1 MRAPTWMELFVE
13 DASAVQAV
21 EATLGRETCKD
32 VSDSAKHADVAFEC
46 SECGCWVAYDEYW
59 ETYIYVRS
67 DGQAVHIIPHYC
79 PNCGREVV
87 E

>member
-21 EATLGRETCKD
+21 EATLGRETCQMTLRD
-32 VSDSAKHADVAFEC
+32 DIRGHAYQDTYEC
-46 SECGCWVAYDEYW
+46 SECGEQVIQ
-59 ETYIYVRS
+59 ETCMGES
-67 DGQAVHIIPHYC
+67 EPPKFC